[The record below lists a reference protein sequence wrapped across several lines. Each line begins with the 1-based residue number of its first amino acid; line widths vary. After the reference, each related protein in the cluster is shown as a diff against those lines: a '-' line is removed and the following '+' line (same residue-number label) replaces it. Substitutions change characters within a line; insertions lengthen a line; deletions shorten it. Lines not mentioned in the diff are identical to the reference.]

1 MFEPVQYSVHL
12 SYDHDADTHW
22 LGHWSWEKEE
32 HAIDRAKAGY
42 YVGQNHAPYFVP
54 ENPEYGLLDL
64 AIMEQ
69 INNGAI
75 IPICVDVRAMVK
87 GILLA
92 ESSLCGIFVENV
104 DEPIVKETVK
114 DLLSDVWGEATKAL
128 RSLGSHLLIEK
139 RTFTDEEIEMMIG
152 EHEFQYR

>member
-12 SYDHDADTHW
+12 SYDHDADTDW
-22 LGHWSWEKEE
+22 LGHWSWEEEE

-42 YVGQNHAPYFVP
+42 YVERDCAPYFVP
-54 ENPEYGLLDL
+54 ENPEYGLQDL

-75 IPICVDVRAMVK
+75 VPVCVDVRATVK

-92 ESSLCGIFVENV
+92 ESSLCGVFVEDVN
-104 DEPIVKETVK
+104 ESIVKETVR
-114 DLLSDVWGEATKAL
+114 DLLSDVWGKAAEAL